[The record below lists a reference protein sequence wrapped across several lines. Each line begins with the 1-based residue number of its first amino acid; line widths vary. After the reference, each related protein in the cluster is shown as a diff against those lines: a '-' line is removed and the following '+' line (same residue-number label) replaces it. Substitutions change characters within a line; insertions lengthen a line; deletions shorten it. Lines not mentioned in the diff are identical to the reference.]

1 MLALAGTGEQTLDRA
16 FIVTWRNPA
25 MTQLSRSNFRHL
37 IVFKLAIAFLTSMVL
52 LISLAGCGGADVAAS
67 NLNTKVRVID
77 AMATAGN
84 ATVNVNGDFT
94 FFGNDIAY
102 GAVNAYNPASNTQ
115 QIVTVLRSTNSDLLA
130 QGTFQFNQ
138 NTKTTLFLSGQEG
151 SSGNPPSII
160 AVADNTSNPS
170 TGDFKIRVLHG
181 SILAGGSVDIYVLTP
196 SQNINAA
203 SPLSNSPSAYGAA
216 SAFVELAAGT
226 PIVIKITPTGQ
237 KAPVLA
243 TFSVTPTNGDL
254 DTVFL
259 YDSGTSVAGSLLV
272 GSN

>member
-1 MLALAGTGEQTLDRA
+1 MA
-16 FIVTWRNPA
+16 
-25 MTQLSRSNFRHL
+25 QLSRLNLRHL
-37 IVFKLAIAFLTSMVL
+37 IVLKFAIGFLSSAVL
-52 LISLAGCGGADVAAS
+52 LVSLVGCGGADVAAS

-102 GAVNAYNPASNTQ
+102 GAVNTYNPASNTQ

-130 QGTFQFNQ
+130 EGTFQFNQ

-151 SSGNPPSII
+151 SGSNPPSII
-160 AVADNTSNPS
+160 AVSDNTSNPS
-170 TGDFKIRVLHG
+170 AGDFRIRVLHG
-181 SILAGGSVDIYVLTP
+181 SIQAGGSVDIYVLTP

-203 SPLSNSPSAYGAA
+203 SPLSNSPASYGGA

-226 PIVIKITPTGQ
+226 PIAIKITPTGQ
-237 KAPVLA
+237 KAPILA
-243 TFSVTPTNGDL
+243 TFSVTPTSGDL

-259 YDSGTSVAGSLLV
+259 SDSGTSVSGTLLV